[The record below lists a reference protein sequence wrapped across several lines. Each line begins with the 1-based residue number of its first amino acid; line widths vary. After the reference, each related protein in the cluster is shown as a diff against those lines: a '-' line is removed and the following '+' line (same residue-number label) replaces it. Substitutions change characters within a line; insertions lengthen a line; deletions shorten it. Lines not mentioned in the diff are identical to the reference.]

1 MASNPSN
8 DDDGP
13 ADPVTPRKP
22 SAAPAPAASG
32 ASSDG
37 TTRPRSNTK
46 KPPIEPPTLLTDFF
60 KGRPSPA
67 RIAAERERRKSLEA
81 MKAEMRHE
89 MKQSAVQK
97 VQPPGGVRD
106 RVKAWQ
112 KANAAAVVM
121 NGGIA
126 DDAAT
131 EPTEVA
137 FGGDDFVSVTE
148 EDRVR
153 IKMRQKKKN
162 NGLKVKPAAAAAAAS
177 NDDAKSGPSDGK
189 EADSDGAKLTPKKRV
204 VSDEHWRKA
213 GEKRDAERRLS
224 PTRRVSP
231 KMRQSPSA
239 GARIPKNFTQQTA
252 ANPNVSNKIKAWA
265 SKVEIPDTPPP
276 PSFRSSKSR
285 ERSVLSDETG
295 TERDGHSEAG
305 SRGSSQNT
313 TRLSRRVQ
321 SERDD
326 DGIRIKPIRK
336 KKLDDDGIRIIPS
349 DPGTDDNSSRSR
361 HRSPSRSAGTSTA
374 YQDDGIRVRPV
385 SVASPSKTLQA
396 KATKNSSRGRSRTL
410 PSEAPSSSVDD
421 IIVIEES
428 ELSQT
433 TAQTRDT
440 RGARS
445 EEVVVTED
453 GDSTVETPTK
463 RKPSKSRPTVRER
476 EREGERGR
484 ERGRER
490 PKSYHAR
497 SRTREDSSWID
508 EGKSTVAASQL
519 LGSDLSSSI
528 ANKSVADIPGEIPFG
543 HSAFSELDLPLD
555 GGVGKSRPKR
565 MPKPE
570 RNTSLPVVGVFKKVM
585 EEGKK
590 IIHDI
595 NEPPK
600 QPAANNPPSI
610 EKWLN
615 NTVDPFADEPKT
627 ADSVPTKPPAP
638 SSDDHIKAS
647 TPEIYREKEKE
658 KPKETHARKPS
669 THESNPKRRSSPKA
683 EATSSSPKSPP
694 KTPRSAEKSETGTA
708 TMAETPT
715 KEQKSDSPG
724 LQRRRATKSHTSP
737 LKANGK
743 RPLLGILKEAFQGES
758 GGYVKPPI
766 SYQSQEERRYDD
778 NDDDH
783 YDDDDDYSEDRT
795 VSGYDSRLSSAYDET
810 ATRSDLSSAYT
821 AEPSTPRMAG
831 PRLPPPTSGH
841 HELSTILSE
850 ESSSAVDSDLTS
862 DVTESTLTQ
871 STTLTK
877 ASERSRSKSTNHA
890 PGLKRRLTKHS
901 DLMSVLSLPD
911 NKNIPTSIK
920 SSRSRP
926 SLRKARGGAEGV
938 TADELLREFLD
949 DEDLYARE
957 LKTLIDGVVP
967 VLLKHVVQDG
977 SSPANLFSSTSDDQ
991 SKSVVNM
998 GVALEKLGNAHKK
1011 APHSDIR
1018 KLAHWAHGVVPIY
1031 NSYIGAWRL
1040 GFQDLVVNLAPAAGV
1055 PEDEDSLL
1063 NAMPRNE
1070 HGDIVN
1076 EDGERVDVA
1085 HLLKRPL
1092 IRVKHL
1098 VKLFRCLTTVVPSE
1112 ETHELLRNFEELQEK
1127 SRHRFRQETARI
1139 TDEDATNTDTTR
1151 CRDLRT
1157 LGATDQV
1164 SINANRQVN
1173 AKDLFSLDLAHSS
1186 GQRLECQVELVHRD
1200 NTKSPEDAGDL
1211 LIRETGD
1218 GGRAYLLF
1226 PPLPLTSISART
1238 GDGNNDMVVMARG
1251 TYHGKQWHEL
1261 VTLSSESE
1269 DQILDWLDILPLDPI
1284 PPRAPEPSVVG
1295 DESDEEAHH
1304 RVDIP
1309 VGARSIRRK
1318 RRQSSREETSS
1329 PQSPPTPKR
1338 DLPLRYHPRGPPSA
1352 KPSTIFEESEVS
1364 TDLSLDNDSEQN
1376 PTRDDYRMGARPSKH
1391 ERDSGRSRPINNSM
1405 RPDPTHLVKKERSTK
1420 SYREDGAPPPPVHRS
1435 MSPSQQQPEPQNQN
1449 GPSVK
1454 PPVEL
1459 RSDGKIRRR
1468 TSSPLKH
1475 EYLPSDG
1482 SEGSEGTE
1490 LSYSDESDSYSSED
1504 EIESLDLPETE
1515 LGVSIKRESP
1525 APEDDLT
1532 VASRSERRQSVAT
1545 DSEGS
1550 LTPPNLASQ
1559 VGLFDETLAPEEE
1572 PEPAQRFMASI
1583 SRWSDKGVW
1592 KDISDAPCTI
1602 FVTPGLVEVY
1612 PILKSG
1618 TSLDGQPM
1626 LAMDLTP
1633 LVLIRQSTTVD
1644 LEIRSAVQPHCQIY
1658 KTLGGGNFRFR
1669 CQNGPDCFNLY
1680 MAVHHSR
1687 LNNQKFIQLENEAR
1701 FRSFGERPAPAD
1713 NDADSSTKRR
1723 SWFGRKNSYRSSV
1736 RAPSQSQSQS
1746 QDGASTNVSS
1756 NVSATSFLKRLSAA
1770 GNLTFN
1776 LARSSVDKQGGG
1788 GSGRNSLYS
1797 SHGSSSAS
1805 GTPPRSPSISIGDG
1819 GYNPSNFNSDNIRI
1833 RLHLLATA
1841 ARWEDYGNC
1850 TLQIRRPP
1858 PGWHQALRADHGL
1871 EKRVTVTTVPRKETE
1886 QPKMLLDAVLGSGC
1900 FTPMGSRGIVCG
1912 VWEEVRDGKGVIGMV
1927 PETGATGG
1935 NIKKWC
1941 FQCGSVA
1948 EANWVLRLVHQ
1959 EVLRA

>member
-1 MASNPSN
+1 MPSN
-8 DDDGP
+8 DDDTP
-13 ADPVTPRKP
+13 AEPVTPAKP
-22 SAAPAPAASG
+22 AVKRDGSAPSTPKSAPAATTST
-32 ASSDG
+32 STDG
-37 TTRPRSNTK
+37 TPTTTRPRSNSK
-46 KPPIEPPTLLTDFF
+46 KPLEPPTLLTDFF

-89 MKQSAVQK
+89 MRQSAVRR

-112 KANAAAVVM
+112 KANATAAVNNSSEQAV
-121 NGGIA
+121 

-131 EPTEVA
+131 EPTDVA
-137 FGGDDFVSVTE
+137 FDGEDFVSVTE

-162 NGLKVKPAAAAAAAS
+162 NGLKVKSPDEAKAATQAGE
-177 NDDAKSGPSDGK
+177 DKGT
-189 EADSDGAKLTPKKRV
+189 DSDGSKPPPKKRV
-204 VSDEHWRKA
+204 VSDEHWR
-213 GEKRDAERRLS
+213 ERRSSPRRLS

-231 KMRQSPSA
+231 KMRSSPSG
-239 GARIPKNFTQQTA
+239 GARIPKDFTTQSA
-252 ANPNVSNKIKAWA
+252 PNPNVSNKIKTWA
-265 SKVEIPDTPPP
+265 AKVEIPDTAPPR
-276 PSFRSSKSR
+276 SYRSSKSR
-285 ERSVLSDETG
+285 EASSARSEG
-295 TERDGHSEAG
+295 AETEREVLSEAG

-313 TRLSRRVQ
+313 ARLSRRVK
-321 SERDD
+321 SDRGD
-326 DGIRIKPIRK
+326 DGIRIKPVRK
-336 KKLDDDGIRIIPS
+336 KKLVDGDGIRIIPS

-361 HRSPSRSAGTSTA
+361 SRSVSRSAEKSA
-374 YQDDGIRVRPV
+374 ARYDDGIRVRPV
-385 SVASPSKTLQA
+385 SAATTGKTLQA
-396 KATKNSSRGRSRTL
+396 KATKNRSRERSKTL
-410 PSEAPSSSVDD
+410 PSEAPTSSVDD
-421 IIVIEES
+421 IIIIEES

-433 TAQTRDT
+433 TARTKETRSS
-440 RGARS
+440 RS
-445 EEVVVTED
+445 DDIVVTED
-453 GDSTVETPTK
+453 PESVVDTPTK
-463 RKPSKSRPTVRER
+463 RKPSKSRPSVKE
-476 EREGERGR
+476 
-484 ERGRER
+484 RER

-497 SRTREDSSWID
+497 SRTREDSSWIED
-508 EGKSTVAASQL
+508 GKSTVGASQL

-555 GGVGKSRPKR
+555 GGVGRSRPKR

-570 RNTSLPVVGVFKKVM
+570 RNSSLPGVGVFKKVM

-590 IIHDI
+590 IIYDI
-595 NEPPK
+595 NEPPRP
-600 QPAANNPPSI
+600 PAANNPPSI

-615 NTVDPFADEPKT
+615 NTVDPFVDESKT
-627 ADSVPTKPPAP
+627 ADSTPAKPAP
-638 SSDDHIKAS
+638 SPSNDHIKAS
-647 TPEIYREKEKE
+647 TPEMYASREKET
-658 KPKETHARKPS
+658 PAHTHSRKPS
-669 THESNPKRRSSPKA
+669 THESKPSRRSSPKA
-683 EATSSSPKSPP
+683 EATPSPP
-694 KTPRSAEKSETGTA
+694 KSPRSAEKSELSEA
-708 TMAETPT
+708 TTAETAANEKTP
-715 KEQKSDSPG
+715 DSPG
-724 LQRRRATKSHTSP
+724 LKRRRATRSQSSP
-737 LKANGK
+737 IKAGGK
-743 RPLLGILKEAFQGES
+743 RPFLGMLKEAFQGES
-758 GGYVKPPI
+758 GGYKKPSI
-766 SYQSQEERRYDD
+766 SYQSHEERRYDD
-778 NDDDH
+778 DDDEH
-783 YDDDDDYSEDRT
+783 YDDDDDDDYSEDRT
-795 VSGYDSRLSSAYDET
+795 VTSGYDSRLSSAYDD
-810 ATRSDLSSAYT
+810 ARTRSDLSADV
-821 AEPSTPRMAG
+821 AEPTTPRMAG
-831 PRLPPPTSGH
+831 PRFRPPTSGN

-850 ESSSAVDSDLTS
+850 ESSSAVESDMTS
-862 DVTESTLTQ
+862 DVSQSTLTQ

-877 ASERSRSKSTNHA
+877 ASERSRSKSGNHA

-911 NKNIPTSIK
+911 DKNIPTAIR

-926 SLRKARGGAEGV
+926 SLRKQRGGTEGV
-938 TADELLREFLD
+938 TGEELLMEFLD
-949 DEDLYARE
+949 DEELYSRE
-957 LKTLIDGVVP
+957 LKTLVDGVVP
-967 VLLKHVVQDG
+967 VLLKHVVQDD
-977 SSPANLFSSTSDDQ
+977 STPPDLFNSTSPDQ
-991 SKSVVNM
+991 SKSVVSM
-998 GVALEKLGNAHKK
+998 GVALEKLRNAHRK

-1018 KLAHWAHGVVPIY
+1018 KLANWAHGVVPIY

-1098 VKLFRCLTTVVPSE
+1098 VKLLRCLSSIIPSE

-1139 TDEDATNTDTTR
+1139 TDEDAINTDTTR

-1157 LGATDQV
+1157 LGATDHV
-1164 SINANRQVN
+1164 SISANRQVN

-1200 NTKSPEDAGDL
+1200 NTKSPEDPGDI

-1226 PPLPLTSISART
+1226 PPLPLTFISART
-1238 GDGNNDMVVMARG
+1238 GDGNNDMVVMIRG
-1251 TYHGKQWHEL
+1251 TYRGRQWHEL
-1261 VTLSSESE
+1261 VTLSAESE
-1269 DQILDWLDILPLDPI
+1269 DQILDWLDLLPIDPI
-1284 PPRAPEPSVVG
+1284 PPREPEPSVVG
-1295 DESDEEAHH
+1295 DESDEESAP

-1309 VGARSIRRK
+1309 VGARSIRRR
-1318 RRQSSREETSS
+1318 RRQSSREETAS

-1338 DLPLRYHPRGPPSA
+1338 DLPLRYHPRGPPPSS

-1364 TDLSLDNDSEQN
+1364 TTFSHENEKT
-1376 PTRDDYRMGARPSKH
+1376 PTRNDYGMGARQSRYET
-1391 ERDSGRSRPINNSM
+1391 ERDSHRSRPLSEGM
-1405 RPDPTHLVKKERSTK
+1405 RPDPQHLVQKERSNA
-1420 SYREDGAPPPPVHRS
+1420 SARDDGAPPPPIHRTFS
-1435 MSPSQQQPEPQNQN
+1435 VSSQQQPEPQNQN
-1449 GPSVK
+1449 QNQNSPSIK

-1482 SEGSEGTE
+1482 SEGSEPSE
-1490 LSYSDESDSYSSED
+1490 LSYSEESDSYSSED
-1504 EIESLDLPETE
+1504 EMDSLDLPETE
-1515 LGVSIKRESP
+1515 LGVSIKHGSQAAGDDINVAPLPEPIQTGMGAADSECSLTPSNSASQAGVQGATP
-1525 APEDDLT
+1525 APE
-1532 VASRSERRQSVAT
+1532 E
-1545 DSEGS
+1545 
-1550 LTPPNLASQ
+1550 
-1559 VGLFDETLAPEEE
+1559 
-1572 PEPAQRFMASI
+1572 EPAQRFMASI
-1583 SRWSDKGVW
+1583 SRWSDRGVW
-1592 KDISDAPCTI
+1592 KDIADAPCTI
-1602 FVTPGLVEVY
+1602 LVMPGLIEAY

-1618 TSLDGQPM
+1618 AMREGQPM

-1644 LEIRSAVQPHCQIY
+1644 LEIRSAVQPHCQIF

-1669 CQNGPDCFNLY
+1669 CHNGPDCYNLY

-1713 NDADSSTKRR
+1713 NDADSSTRRR

-1746 QDGASTNVSS
+1746 QDGVSTNASS
-1756 NVSATSFLKRLSAA
+1756 SVSATSFLKRLSAA

-1788 GSGRNSLYS
+1788 SGRNSLYS
-1797 SHGSSSAS
+1797 LGSSSAS
-1805 GTPPRSPSISIGDG
+1805 GTPPRSPSISIGGDG
-1819 GYNPSNFNSDNIRI
+1819 SNGSISNFNSDNIRI
-1833 RLHLLATA
+1833 RLHLLTTS

-1871 EKRVTVTTVPRKETE
+1871 EKRITVTTIPRKQTA

-1900 FTPMGSRGIVCG
+1900 FSGMGSRGIVCG
-1912 VWEEVRDGKGVIGMV
+1912 VWEEVRDGKGVVGMV

-1941 FQCGSVA
+1941 FQCASSA
-1948 EANWVLRLVHQ
+1948 EASFVMRLVHQ
-1959 EVLRA
+1959 EVVWA